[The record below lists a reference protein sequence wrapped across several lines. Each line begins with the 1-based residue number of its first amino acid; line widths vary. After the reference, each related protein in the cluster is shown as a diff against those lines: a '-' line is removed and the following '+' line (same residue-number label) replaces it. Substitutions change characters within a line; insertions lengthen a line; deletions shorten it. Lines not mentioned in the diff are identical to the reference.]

1 MKVFVSTSVYQTLV
15 VVEQG
20 CQAAGLPSNC
30 AASRGGEFFLTNSS
44 TWHNNTADL
53 KSNIYPLLVDTQLG
67 YNGRAELGFDSV
79 SLAGTPETT
88 LKNQTVGGFAAT
100 DSYLGLFGIDP
111 RSSIFNTTPPI
122 PSYLQNLRNQ
132 SLIPSL
138 SWGYT
143 AGNQYR
149 KTLPTSSNVVD

>member
-1 MKVFVSTSVYQTLV
+1 M
-15 VVEQG
+15 VVEEG
-20 CQAAGLPSNC
+20 CGAGTLPNC
-30 AASRGGEFFLTNSS
+30 ATLRGGEFFFTNSS
-44 TWHNNTADL
+44 TWQNNSADL
-53 KSNIYPLLVDTQLG
+53 GSNIYALLVDTQLG

-100 DSYLGLFGIDP
+100 DTYLGLFGIDP
-111 RSSIFNTTPPI
+111 RSSNFTNTPPI

-149 KTLPTSSNVVD
+149 KT

>member
-1 MKVFVSTSVYQTLV
+1 MYQTLV
-15 VVEQG
+15 VVKEG
-20 CQAAGLPSNC
+20 CGATPANC
-30 AASRGGEFFLTNSS
+30 AALRGGEFLLDNSS
-44 TWHNNTADL
+44 TWQNNTAVL
-53 KSNIYPLLVDTQLG
+53 SNNIYPLLVDTQLG
-67 YNGRAELGFDSV
+67 YNGRAELGFDVV

-100 DSYLGLFGIDP
+100 DTYLGLLGIDP
-111 RSSIFNTTPPI
+111 RSSNFTNTPPI
-122 PSYLQNLRNQ
+122 RSYLQNLRDQ

-149 KTLPTSSNVVD
+149 KTQATQSEFLN